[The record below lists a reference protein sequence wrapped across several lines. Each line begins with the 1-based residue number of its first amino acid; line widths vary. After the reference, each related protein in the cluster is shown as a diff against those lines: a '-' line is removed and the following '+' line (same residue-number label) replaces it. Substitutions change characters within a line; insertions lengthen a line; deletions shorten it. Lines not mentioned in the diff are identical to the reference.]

1 MAFIEKAGEIL
12 KKSLT
17 QTLEDP
23 EKLKRGLE
31 LFARGVTLPDA
42 DDSTGDLSQS
52 AFDIGRF
59 GQEADKRRQEDIAA
73 ANKAQ
78 REYEERQELAKM
90 EFQKGELDRKL
101 TAEVGLARIREQ
113 GEQKRSEAKLLL
125 DEKMDARSNHALF
138 LSDPKYP
145 VALMFN
151 EKGEYNSYGKELA
164 KLGQLTLAPTTV
176 KKLYHAKVRQRE
188 LYLRKLNK
196 EGTPTTANRM
206 KGEVYVGGA
215 LGKTLADISGIEPPV
230 VSEKQLGLGASNIPG
245 GDSQIIEATQTA
257 SETLTY
263 IQEAIRES
271 IINPRNK
278 KEAAAAYGL
287 KIGEFEN
294 VQAAYDAGIEKF
306 KTQGM
311 LADNEEI
318 DYVVQ
323 KTLIPLIR
331 STNSQERFVTSFR
344 RLLRGVTLEGKGAV
358 NDGYQSDTYD
368 PNFLLQR
375 PFLTRAAV
383 EFVPEITPELLQAI
397 TENAPENPNAVITK
411 SVPIQPEEKAF
422 GKTLEVAG
430 IPKATGKAPKKVRI
444 NIEHDKNHF
453 PLEVTKNIRDVYN
466 NIGAIKNEE
475 DRKDIEFALETA
487 RKRNDTLSTKERYDL
502 YNIVFDK
509 MNKNKADFLPTDR
522 ELNPYAIYAFSLI
535 DSAATSYTEV
545 QGSKIVNVNLTKV
558 NQRPRYKSV
567 DGKVTQDVTDTFKRR
582 ERAQAQR
589 LEIRLQLLGMMRLND
604 MTISDMR
611 SFGEEDYAAA
621 LKQASKMGTGSEVTT
636 AFESLIGTAKDLYR
650 GIFGNKTVLL
660 MASQT
665 ADSLTGMESNS
676 LYAEGRSGVNDNGYT
691 WRMDTGSALGNI
703 NTQRMLELKTTSEKA
718 TQGISQ
724 TFVNEMKAHQNISDS
739 KQRADAKRKSYV
751 NYLKRTALL
760 WEKTAL
766 TYKLAGY
773 VQGDQTGGRT
783 ISNQDF
789 DNVYRALWGGKF
801 FTELGAR
808 NALRYLQFKNEEA
821 LQRGIGEDL
830 LLQATGE
837 TFTSS
842 DKHVNATFDIN
853 QQKINRFY
861 NTEDGKAVQKY
872 LQDPESDV
880 NNSSAVNNL
889 RQLDNIR
896 KSQGLKFRGIP
907 LIDDKKNATATR
919 KVSKAIEESY
929 NILTV
934 LSNFRS
940 NMDAKGGVYDPT
952 PEEKDVYSTLVNAL
966 RNPGESDLGLF
977 LAQNVHNYRAI
988 VLPYEKENRMKI
1000 GFPPQLIKLAKL
1012 TSDVLLLSGQSEDGS
1027 FKMTKRDAKSSEGYN
1042 LLQIN
1047 FNEQQQGKQ

>member
-42 DDSTGDLSQS
+42 DDSTGDLSES
-52 AFDIGRF
+52 AFAIGRF

-78 REYEERQELAKM
+78 REYEERQKLAEL
-90 EFQKGELDRKL
+90 EFKKEELDRKL
-101 TAEVGLARIREQ
+101 TADVGLARIREQ

-151 EKGEYNSYGKELA
+151 EKGEYNLYGKELA
-164 KLGQLTLAPTTV
+164 RLGGLTLLPSTV
-176 KKLYHAKVRQRE
+176 TKLYHAKVRQRE

-196 EGTPTTANRM
+196 EGTPTANRM
-206 KGEVYVGGA
+206 KGEIYVGGA
-215 LGKTLADISGIEPPV
+215 LGKTLADMTGILPPV
-230 VSEKQLGLGASNIPG
+230 FTEKQLGLGAPNIPG

-263 IQEAIRES
+263 VQEAIRES
-271 IINPRNK
+271 ITNPRNK

-287 KIGEFEN
+287 RIGEFEE
-294 VQAAYDAGIEKF
+294 VQKAYAAGIEKF

-311 LADNEEI
+311 FADNEEI

-323 KTLIPLIR
+323 KTLIPLIK

-344 RLLRGVTLEGKGAV
+344 RLLRGVTIEGKGVV
-358 NDGYQSDTYD
+358 NEGYQSDTYD

-397 TENAPENPNAVITK
+397 TENAPENPNAVITR

-422 GKTLEVAG
+422 GKTPEVAG

-444 NIEHDKNHF
+444 NIEHDKNHY
-453 PLEVTKNIRDVYN
+453 PIEVTKNIRDVYN

-509 MNKNKADFLPTDR
+509 MNKNKADFLPTDS
-522 ELNPYAIYAFSLI
+522 ELNPYSIYAFALI

-545 QGSKIVNVNLTKV
+545 QGSKVVNVNLTKV

-567 DGKVTQDVTDTFKRR
+567 AGKVTQDVTDAFKRR

-604 MTISDMR
+604 MTVSDMR
-611 SFGEEDYAAA
+611 SFGEKDYAAA
-621 LKQASKMGTGSEVTT
+621 LAKPAMMGSGSEALTGL
-636 AFESLIGTAKDLYR
+636 ESFIGTAKDLFR
-650 GIFGNKTVLL
+650 GIFGKTTGSL

-665 ADSLTGMESNS
+665 TSSLNDMESAS
-676 LYAEGRSGVNDNGYT
+676 LYADGRSGANSNGYT

-703 NTQRMLELKTTSEKA
+703 NTQRMLGLKNESRKQHKDLFDRFTSEMNNNKKIA
-718 TQGISQ
+718 DGR
-724 TFVNEMKAHQNISDS
+724 E
-739 KQRADAKRKSYV
+739 RADAKRLSYV

-801 FTELGAR
+801 FTELGAK

-861 NTEDGKAVQKY
+861 STEDGKAVQKY

-896 KSQGLKFRGIP
+896 KSQGLKFKGIP
-907 LIDDKKNATATR
+907 LIDDKNNATATR
-919 KVSKAIEESY
+919 KVSKAIEESH

-940 NMDAKGGVYDPT
+940 NMDAKGNDYEPT
-952 PEEKDVYSTLVNAL
+952 PEEKDVYSTLVNTL

-977 LAQNVHNYRAI
+977 LAHNVHNYRTI
-988 VLPYEKENRMKI
+988 VLPYEKENRMRI
-1000 GFPPQLIKLAKL
+1000 GFPPPLIKLAKL
-1012 TSDVLLLSGQSEDGS
+1012 TSDVLLLSKQSKDGV
-1027 FKMTKRDAKSSEGYN
+1027 FKMTKDDAESSRGYN

>member
-1 MAFIEKAGEIL
+1 MAFIEKASEIL

-17 QTLEDP
+17 QTIEDP
-23 EKLKRGLE
+23 ENLKRGLE

-42 DDSTGDLSQS
+42 DDSTGDLSKS
-52 AFDIGRF
+52 GFALGRF
-59 GQEADKRRQEDIAA
+59 RQEARRRDQEDIEA
-73 ANKAQ
+73 ANKAKQ
-78 REYEERQELAKM
+78 EADARQKLAEM
-90 EFQKGELDRKL
+90 EFKKGELDRKL
-101 TAEVGLARIREQ
+101 TADVQLAQLREE
-113 GEQKRSEAKLLL
+113 GEQQRAEAKLSL
-125 DEKMDARSNHALF
+125 DQKMDARRNHALF
-138 LSDPKYP
+138 LSDSKYP
-145 VALMFN
+145 TELMFN
-151 EKGEYNSYGKELA
+151 KKGEYNLYGLELA
-164 KLGQLTLAPTTV
+164 RLGQLTLLPSTV

-196 EGTPTTANRM
+196 DATPTANRM
-206 KGEVYVGGA
+206 KGEIHVGGA
-215 LGKTLADISGIEPPV
+215 LAKTLEDMTGIIRPV
-230 VSEKQLGLGASNIPG
+230 VSEKQLGLGAPNITG

-271 IINPRNK
+271 ITNPRNK

-311 LADNEEI
+311 LADNKEI
-318 DYVVQ
+318 DYVVE
-323 KTLIPLIR
+323 KTLIPLIE

-344 RLLRGVTLEGKGAV
+344 RLLRGVTIEGKGVV
-358 NDGYQSDTYD
+358 NEGYQSDTYD
-368 PNFLLQR
+368 VNFLLQR

-383 EFVPEITPELLQAI
+383 KFVDEVTPELLQAI
-397 TENAPENPNAVITK
+397 TESAPENPNAVITK

-422 GKTLEVAG
+422 GKTPEVFN
-430 IPKATGKAPKKVRI
+430 IPKATGKAPKKVQI
-444 NIEHDKNHF
+444 NIEHDRNHY

-487 RKRNDTLSTKERYDL
+487 RKRNDTLDTKTRYDL
-502 YNIVFDK
+502 YNIVFDR

-567 DGKVTQDVTDTFKRR
+567 DNKITQDVTDTFKRR

-604 MTISDMR
+604 MTVSDMR

-621 LKQASKMGTGSEVTT
+621 LGKPSMMGTGSELKTGL
-636 AFESLIGTAKDLYR
+636 ESFIGTAKDLFR
-650 GIFGNKTVLL
+650 GIFGNATVPL
-660 MASQT
+660 MASQRT
-665 ADSLTGMESNS
+665 SSLNDMESAS
-676 LYAEGRSGVNDNGYT
+676 LYAEGRSGANNNGYT

-703 NTQRMLELKTTSEKA
+703 NTERMLGLK
-718 TQGISQ
+718 
-724 TFVNEMKAHQNISDS
+724 NESR
-739 KQRADAKRKSYV
+739 KQHEILFKEFTKQMNNHKKIADGRERADAKRLSYV

-842 DKHVNATFDIN
+842 DNHVNATFDIN

-880 NNSSAVNNL
+880 NNSAAVNNL

-896 KSQGLKFRGIP
+896 KSQGLKFIGIP
-907 LIDDKKNATATR
+907 LIDDKNNATASR
-919 KVSKAIEESY
+919 KVSKAIEESH

-966 RNPGESDLGLF
+966 RNPEESDLGLF
-977 LAQNVHNYRAI
+977 LANNVHNYRTI
-988 VLPYEKENRMKI
+988 VLPYEKENRMI
-1000 GFPPQLIKLAKL
+1000 VGFPPQLIKLAKL
-1012 TSDVLLLSGQSEDGS
+1012 TSEVLLLSGQSEDGV
-1027 FKMTKRDAKSSEGYN
+1027 FKMTKNDAKSSRGYN

-1047 FNEQQQGKQ
+1047 FNEQQQGKK